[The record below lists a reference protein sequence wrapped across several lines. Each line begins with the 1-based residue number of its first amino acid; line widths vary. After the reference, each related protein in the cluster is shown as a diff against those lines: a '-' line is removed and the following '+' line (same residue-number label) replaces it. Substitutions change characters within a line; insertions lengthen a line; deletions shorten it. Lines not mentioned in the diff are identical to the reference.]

1 MYVSG
6 RQEIFTLATLV
17 EIYYQPINMPY
28 KSSNWLLDERNIAVK
43 KIDPFQSSAAID

>member
-6 RQEIFTLATLV
+6 RQEISTLAALV
-17 EIYYQPINMPY
+17 DIYYQPINMPY
-28 KSSNWLLDERNIAVK
+28 KSSNWLLYERNIAVK